1 MRNKECLGQWGKGK
15 AVPFSSWI
23 FYTVRLLLFIS
34 VQLWERCLRKEFLK
48 WGPNQDLVCNWE
60 ILVFQTPVSTAEGTE
75 QIHSHKRINS
85 GVRQRRNSYARTFLS
100 SPLLP
105 EEGQSSKYFYISSRT
120 VQEKRV
126 LLSAPSFLEEK
137 SVWASFQIYRAPALR
152 THPEENQNKWD
163 GETAFHCR
171 ELLELGSLPSFVGR
185 VLGQGSSLQE
195 QGYWGVPY

>member
-120 VQEKRV
+120 VQEGFVKCSQLPRGKEC
-126 LLSAPSFLEEK
+126 LSFL
-137 SVWASFQIYRAPALR
+137 PDL
-152 THPEENQNKWD
+152 
-163 GETAFHCR
+163 
-171 ELLELGSLPSFVGR
+171 
-185 VLGQGSSLQE
+185 QGSCSAYTPWRKPEQVRWWDSISLQRATRTWISPLFCWKSPWTRE
-195 QGYWGVPY
+195 